1 MQSLWS
7 DDDAAACVTR
17 YAANGVAEDLALRT
31 YSARLLGGVPSL
43 VMHGGGN
50 TSVKTTMR
58 DVYGDQ
64 VQVLCVKG
72 SGWDLATIEP
82 QGHPAVRLEPLS
94 RLRSLDALSDEDM
107 VNVQRQNLLDS
118 TAPNPSVETL
128 LHAYLPHK
136 FIDHTH
142 SVAVC
147 AVVDQ
152 PDAEA
157 ICERIWGKRIACV
170 PYIMPGFQLAKM
182 AGTIYDQNPDV
193 EGLVLLKHG
202 IFSFGATARESYE
215 RMIDLVSAAER
226 YIDGKQQGYGA
237 IPIPFGRTKA
247 ADAELRM
254 TAQAL
259 SLTRGAVGRLAKSEG
274 VRERWVLDLR
284 NGPEVRRVVDG
295 ERLADWAPRGLST
308 PDHIIRTKDGPAI
321 LPPVG
326 PLLDAKTWLA
336 AAEQALSAFAADY
349 KAYFARNNARVG
361 GIKRPL
367 DAIPRLLALPGLGL
381 VGIGK
386 SAADAAIVAD
396 LGEAWAATLLRAE
409 AVGRFEPVGEHDE
422 FDIEYWSLEQA
433 KLGKA
438 SEARFGRHVVV
449 VTGAGGAIGSAVARA
464 FAEQGAEV
472 ALLDL
477 DEQALNAAAKRVPGG
492 RALGLACDVT
502 DARAV
507 SAAFDRVAER
517 FGGVDIVVSNA
528 GAAWTGMIAD
538 LPDAVLRKSFEL
550 NFFSHQ
556 YVAQAA
562 VRLMRNQR
570 FGGTLLFNVS
580 KQAINP
586 GSDFGAY
593 GTAKAALLA
602 LVRQYALEH
611 GPEGIR
617 ANAINP
623 DRIRSGLLTDDMI
636 AARAKARG
644 VSTDVYMAGNLLGQE
659 VLAEDVAQAF
669 VASASLTKT
678 TGDVTT
684 VDGGNVAAMLR

>member
-1 MQSLWS
+1 MENLWS
-7 DDDAAACVTR
+7 ADDAAACVQR
-17 YAANGVAEDLALRT
+17 YGANGVGEDLALRT

-50 TSVKTTMR
+50 TSVKTMMR
-58 DVYGDQ
+58 DVYGDE
-64 VQVLCVKG
+64 VRVLCVKG

-82 QGHPAVRLEPLS
+82 PGHPAVRLEPLC
-94 RLRSLDALSDEDM
+94 RLRALEALSDEDM

-147 AVVDQ
+147 SVVDQ

-157 ICERIWGKRIACV
+157 ICARIWGKRIACV
-170 PYIMPGFQLAKM
+170 PYVMPGFQLAKL
-182 AGTIYDQNPDV
+182 AGEIYDRNPEV

-202 IFSFGATARESYE
+202 IFSFGATARESYD

-226 YIDGKQQGYGA
+226 YIEGKQQGSGA
-237 IPIPFGRTKA
+237 IAIPAGRA
-247 ADAELRM
+247 RAMADDLPT
-254 TAQAL
+254 TAKAL
-259 SLTRGAVGRLAKSEG
+259 SLARGAIGRLAKSEG
-274 VRERWVLDLR
+274 MREHWILDLR
-284 NGPEVRRVVDG
+284 NGPEVRRVVDS
-295 ERLADWAPRGLST
+295 ERLADWARRGLST

-321 LPPVG
+321 LPPVD
-326 PLLDAKTWLA
+326 PSLDAPAWLA
-336 AAEQALSAFAADY
+336 AAEQALATFAADY

-367 DAIPRLLALPGLGL
+367 DPIPRLLALPGLGL
-381 VGIGK
+381 VGLAK

-422 FDIEYWSLEQA
+422 FDIEYWSLEQT
-433 KLGKA
+433 KLGKV
-438 SEARFGRHVVV
+438 SEPRFGRHVVA

-464 FAEQGAEV
+464 FAAQGAEV

-477 DEQALNAAAKRVPGG
+477 DAAALRAASNRIAGG
-492 RALGLACDVT
+492 RALCLTCDVT

-507 SAAFDRVAER
+507 NEAFDRIAEH

-538 LPDAVLRKSFEL
+538 LPDAVLRRSFEL

-556 YVAQAA
+556 YVAQVA
-562 VRLMRNQR
+562 VRTMRAQR
-570 FGGTLLFNVS
+570 LGGTLLFNVS

-611 GPEGIR
+611 GAEGIR

-623 DRIRSGLLTDDMI
+623 DRIRSGLLTDEMV

-644 VSTDVYMAGNLLGQE
+644 VSKEAYMAGNLLGQE
-659 VLAEDVAQAF
+659 VLADDVAQAF